1 MNKEKESKVTGLT
14 LEFNRSEI
22 DSLFYIL
29 TTALET
35 NTLEEA
41 EVDLIDKMLSV
52 VNKIREDD

>member
-1 MNKEKESKVTGLT
+1 MNKESKVTGLT
-14 LEFNRSEI
+14 LEFNRNEV

>member
-1 MNKEKESKVTGLT
+1 MSKDKITSLT
-14 LEFNRSEI
+14 LEFNRDEV

-52 VNKIREDD
+52 INKIREDD

>member
-1 MNKEKESKVTGLT
+1 MSKESKVTGLT
-14 LEFNRSEI
+14 LEFNRNEV

-41 EVDLIDKMLSV
+41 EVDLIDKMLGV
-52 VNKIREDD
+52 INKIREDDC

>member
-1 MNKEKESKVTGLT
+1 MSKESKVTGLT
-14 LEFNRSEI
+14 LEFNRDEV

-41 EVDLIDKMLSV
+41 EVDLIDKMLGV
-52 VNKIREDD
+52 INKIREDDC

>member
-1 MNKEKESKVTGLT
+1 MSKESKVTGLT
-14 LEFNRSEI
+14 LEFNRNEV

>member
-1 MNKEKESKVTGLT
+1 MSKESKVTGLT
-14 LEFNRSEI
+14 LEFNRNEV

-52 VNKIREDD
+52 VNKIREDDC

>member
-1 MNKEKESKVTGLT
+1 MTKESKVTGLT

-29 TTALET
+29 TAALET

-52 VNKIREDD
+52 VIKIREDD

>member
-1 MNKEKESKVTGLT
+1 MNKESKVTGLT
-14 LEFNRSEI
+14 LEFNRNEV

-41 EVDLIDKMLSV
+41 EVDLVDKMLSV